1 MTVATRPKRV
11 HKTKLA
17 LLETVLELRKS
28 QPYEDITVEQVL
40 EKSGV
45 SRGSLYHHFSDFFE
59 LIESAELTRFTKYV
73 DVSIEQITQLVVAAT
88 SKSEIIAGVRQITR
102 LTQSP
107 EMRPIRADRLAAL
120 VRAEGNSR
128 FRSKLAAE
136 QDRLTSALA
145 ELVRTAQARGWFSDE
160 VNPWQV
166 AVFIQAYTLGR
177 AVDEISHSETD
188 IESWNA
194 LIDRVIEHA
203 FMA

>member
-73 DVSIEQITQLVVAAT
+73 DVSIEQITQLVSAAT

-188 IESWNA
+188 IESWNS
-194 LIDRVIEHA
+194 LIDRVIEYA

>member
-73 DVSIEQITQLVVAAT
+73 DVSIEQITQLVGAAT

>member
-11 HKTKLA
+11 HKTKLV

-73 DVSIEQITQLVVAAT
+73 DVSIEQITQLVSAAT
-88 SKSEIIAGVRQITR
+88 SKTEIIAGVRQITR

-188 IESWNA
+188 IESWNS
-194 LIDRVIEHA
+194 LIDRVIEYA

>member
-1 MTVATRPKRV
+1 MTSATRPQRV

-28 QPYEDITVEQVL
+28 QPYEEITVEQVL

-45 SRGSLYHHFSDFFE
+45 SRGSLYHHFHDFFE

-73 DVSIEQITQLVVAAT
+73 DVSIEQITQLVGSAT
-88 SKSEIIAGVRQITR
+88 SKAEVIAGLRQITR

-120 VRAEGNSR
+120 VRAEGNAR
-128 FRSKLAAE
+128 FRDKLASE
-136 QDRLTSALA
+136 QDRLTHALA
-145 ELVRTAQARGWFSDE
+145 GLVRMAQERGWFTTE
-160 VNPWQV
+160 VDPWQV

-177 AVDEISHSETD
+177 AVDEISNTEKD
-188 IESWNA
+188 IESWNL

-203 FMA
+203 FMV

>member
-1 MTVATRPKRV
+1 MTVATRTKRV

-73 DVSIEQITQLVVAAT
+73 DVSIEQITQLVGAAT